1 MEVSFNISEY
11 SWALFR
17 PSRHAKWT
25 TSETCDTI
33 TVCAPH
39 ARRVLR
45 VPRFPFGD
53 NNRDRWGTRS
63 SHVTPRSEDGAST
76 VHARPL
82 SRERSKSKPT
92 SQPIVNTGTTGEFN
106 SIRTRSSDCS
116 IVRHRIPPTRSCGL
130 FPLYL
135 SLPPFPSATLACNP
149 QRSPLT
155 LSWPPLRSVARTH
168 TSVDRNAHRIFPSS
182 SPPCCLCLSICLILS
197 YETCKSRN
205 IYAVHGKYRLK
216 IASGILEE
224 LSRARLNEFLGRH
237 SEFNHLCF
245 IVNLLRHI
253 YDVKFR
259 EVVYLS
265 RVN

>member
-1 MEVSFNISEY
+1 MESYYLNRPIYVSEY
-11 SWALFR
+11 SWPLFR

-25 TSETCDTI
+25 TPETCDTI
-33 TVCAPH
+33 TVWALH
-39 ARRVLR
+39 ALWVLR

-63 SHVTPRSEDGAST
+63 SHVSPRTEDGASTAT

-135 SLPPFPSATLACNP
+135 SLPPFPVQLSRATLSVRLLP
-149 QRSPLT
+149 SPG
-155 LSWPPLRSVARTH
+155 PLRSVARAH
-168 TSVDRNAHRIFPSS
+168 TSVDRNAHRISL
-182 SPPCCLCLSICLILS
+182 PPLPHAASDYLSVWF
-197 YETCKSRN
+197 YPTETCKSRD
-205 IYAVHGKYRLK
+205 IYAVHGKYRLE
-216 IASGILEE
+216 IASGILKK
-224 LSRARLNEFLGRH
+224 LSRARPNELLGRRIATLII
-237 SEFNHLCF
+237 S
-245 IVNLLRHI
+245 VLL
-253 YDVKFR
+253 
-259 EVVYLS
+259 
-265 RVN
+265 

>member
-1 MEVSFNISEY
+1 MRN
-11 SWALFR
+11 
-17 PSRHAKWT
+17 AKLARIT
-25 TSETCDTI
+25 TVGEWCECT
-33 TVCAPH
+33 A
-39 ARRVLR
+39 
-45 VPRFPFGD
+45 
-53 NNRDRWGTRS
+53 
-63 SHVTPRSEDGAST
+63 T

-155 LSWPPLRSVARTH
+155 LSLGPLTLCSVGTHVRRQKRTQ
-168 TSVDRNAHRIFPSS
+168 NIPSS
-182 SPPCCLCLSICLILS
+182 SSPHCLCLPICLILS

-216 IASGILEE
+216 IASGILKNSCV
-224 LSRARLNEFLGRH
+224 L
-237 SEFNHLCF
+237 
-245 IVNLLRHI
+245 
-253 YDVKFR
+253 D
-259 EVVYLS
+259 
-265 RVN
+265 